1 MFARRVELSDGE
13 GLHARPAGELS
24 FCASAFESD
33 VVVRRTGMSEVADAK
48 SPVALMALT
57 LGPGEEIDVIAMG
70 PDEREAVEAIV
81 SLVESWH

>member
-1 MFARRVELSDGE
+1 MFARRLELPRGE
-13 GLHARPAGELS
+13 GLHARPASELS
-24 FCASAFESD
+24 FCSCGFESD
-33 VVVRRTGMSEVADAK
+33 VVVRRAGVPDVADAK

-70 PDEREAVEAIV
+70 PDEREAVEAIA